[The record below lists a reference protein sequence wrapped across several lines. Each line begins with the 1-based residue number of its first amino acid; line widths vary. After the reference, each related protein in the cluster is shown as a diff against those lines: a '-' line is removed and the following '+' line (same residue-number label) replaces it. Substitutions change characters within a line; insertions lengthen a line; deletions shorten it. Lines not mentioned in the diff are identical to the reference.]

1 MLTYH
6 VVPSRVLEA
15 QVPIGSPVMTV
26 ETGMITVNASLAIAD
41 ERGRSSN
48 IVATDVFAT
57 NGVVHV
63 IDKVLLPMQ

>member
-1 MLTYH
+1 
-6 VVPSRVLEA
+6 
-15 QVPIGSPVMTV
+15 MTV

-41 ERGRSSN
+41 ERGPSSK

-63 IDKVLLPMQ
+63 IDKGLLPMP